1 MSSDS
6 GSTGSRRVRLA
17 SPSPAQV
24 SGEQQESAKALSAKF
39 TEWLLEAAVV
49 RSAVVDGVTTFQL
62 QFKADRY
69 CSKHRHHVFSSSQVD
84 GGSNSRAKW
93 RNSKPE
99 PITSVASTHGKN
111 SLVSQ
116 SDDDVQSTSPIAE
129 AEYKVEKILKIR
141 KRGRGHQ
148 ARVKWVGFKKST
160 WEPLK
165 NFLGTV
171 ALDDYEAQHG
181 KSP

>member
-6 GSTGSRRVRLA
+6 GSTGSQVRLA
-17 SPSPAQV
+17 STSSARVP
-24 SGEQQESAKALSAKF
+24 GEQQGSVKALSAKF

-69 CSKHRHHVFSSSQVD
+69 CSKHRHHGLSSSKFDGGSSSQ
-84 GGSNSRAKW
+84 AKW
-93 RNSKPE
+93 RNSEPE
-99 PITSVASTHGKN
+99 PITSVASTHGMDP
-111 SLVSQ
+111 LVSQ
-116 SDDDVQSTSPIAE
+116 SDDDVQSTSTEE

-148 ARVKWVGFKKST
+148 ARVKWVGFKRKT

-165 NFLGTV
+165 NFLGTA
-171 ALDDYEAQHG
+171 ALDDYEARHG
-181 KSP
+181 KLP